1 MTDKPLSDHF
11 MLSEFTLSETAERNG
26 IDNTPSEEILQN
38 LVWNASNLEAVRS
51 LLNAP
56 LHISSGYRC
65 PQLNVLVGSKPT
77 SAHVLGLAADFIAP
91 HFGKPID
98 VCDKIMH
105 SGIPF
110 DQLIMEFAGGGKGWT
125 HIGWAKFGDH
135 PRRQVLTI
143 DRNGTHP
150 GIVKLEAV

>member
-1 MTDKPLSDHF
+1 MNLSDHF
-11 MLSEFTLSETAERNG
+11 SLPEFTTSETAERAG
-26 IDNTPSEEILQN
+26 IDNTPSEEIRQN

-56 LHISSGYRC
+56 LHITSGYRC

-91 HFGKPID
+91 TFGKPID
-98 VCDKIMH
+98 VCDKIVA

-110 DQLIMEFAGGGKGWT
+110 DQIILEFAGSGHGWT

-143 DRNGTHP
+143 NQNGTHQ
-150 GIVKLEAV
+150 GIVA